1 MRAAQAALINFG
13 ENTMGSKN
21 NGNQAPERPA
31 GQSLWGDAWRRL
43 KQDRAAI
50 MGGVVVLLLV
60 AMVVFAPLLAPHDP
74 AKGYSEGLSDYGEPL
89 PANKTFPLGTDH
101 LGRDVLSRLIWGA
114 RISLLIGIVSNL
126 LAVLIA
132 VPVGAIAAYMGGWVE
147 IVLMR
152 FTDVVMA
159 FPMLLLAIALAAVLE
174 PGLGT
179 VIIVIAFVYWSY
191 LARIIYSK
199 VLSVKNI
206 EFVMAARAVGVP
218 SFRILAVH
226 ILPHLMSE
234 CLVYAT
240 LGVAQTVLTEA
251 SMSYLGIGVRPPTPS
266 WGSMIAEG
274 QTYYRAAPWLIL
286 YPGLALMLTVLAFNL
301 LGDGLRDALD
311 PRTRR

>member
-1 MRAAQAALINFG
+1 MLPKDND
-13 ENTMGSKN
+13 NKS
-21 NGNQAPERPA
+21 
-31 GQSLWGDAWRRL
+31 QSLWWDAWRRL
-43 KQDRAAI
+43 KRDRAAI
-50 MGGVVVLLLV
+50 AGIVIVFLLV
-60 AMVVFAPLLAPHDP
+60 IVAISAPLLAPHDP
-74 AKGYSEGLSDYGEPL
+74 IKGYSEGMSDFGEPL
-89 PANKTFPLGTDH
+89 PASERFPLGTDH

-114 RISLLIGIVSNL
+114 RISLFIGITSNL

-132 VPVGAIAAYMGGWVE
+132 VPVGSIAAYVGGWVE
-147 IVLMR
+147 AVLMR

-159 FPMLLLAIALAAVLE
+159 FPMLLLAIALSAVLK

-191 LARIIYSK
+191 LARIIYGK
-199 VLSVKNI
+199 ALSVRNM

-218 SFRILAVH
+218 SFRILVTH

-251 SMSYLGIGVRPPTPS
+251 SMSYLGIGVRVPTPS
-266 WGSMIAEG
+266 WGGMIAEG

-311 PRTRR
+311 PRSRR